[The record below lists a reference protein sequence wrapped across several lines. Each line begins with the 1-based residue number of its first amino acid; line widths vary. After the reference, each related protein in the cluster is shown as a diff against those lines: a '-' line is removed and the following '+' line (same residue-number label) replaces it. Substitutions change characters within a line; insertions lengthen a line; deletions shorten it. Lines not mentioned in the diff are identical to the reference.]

1 MRIKHK
7 TARDTAI
14 STVGGRFEVDSE
26 GFLRPTPTMAQWHQF
41 STAQA
46 FFTVHGDIPLDVA
59 PVKQSQTKAEPVAP
73 SSTVWEPPKAVVAP
87 SKPIIIADVEAD
99 EDDSD
104 DEGDEDEDSKS
115 FSDDTDDL
123 DNAEVLN
130 PTAYASMTFDELKV
144 AARQRGIKVL
154 RVSKVDLI
162 SLLNAHDLGV

>member
-14 STVGGRFEVDSE
+14 STIGGRFEVDSE
-26 GFLRPTPTMAQWHQF
+26 GFLNPTPTMAQWHQF

-46 FFTVHGDIPLDVA
+46 FFTVHGDIPVEAA
-59 PVKQSQTKAEPVAP
+59 PVTRSTAVAEPVAP
-73 SSTVWEPPKAVVAP
+73 SSTVWAPPQVVASP
-87 SKPIIIADVEAD
+87 SKAIVIADVEVG

-123 DNAEVLN
+123 DNAETPDPV
-130 PTAYASMTFDELKV
+130 AYATMTFDELKA